1 MAGISS
7 LGVGSGLDIRGL
19 VDQLVSAE
27 RAPVQNRLDRREAR
41 LQTELSSF
49 GSLKSALNEFRGTV
63 DALSDA
69 SDFRVMRASS
79 GNTDAIGV
87 SASDT
92 ARAQALDV
100 QVNSLAQAQSVASGG
115 FGSTTDAVGSGTL
128 TFRFGT
134 VTTDADGAATGF
146 TVNGERPVASVEI
159 PAGANTLEAVRDAV
173 NDAGIGVRASIIND
187 GSAERLVFSAED
199 SGAANGFVVE
209 VADADGNDTDAA
221 GLSQLAFN
229 TAASQATRSRA
240 GADAE
245 LVVDGLAVTRAS
257 NTVDDLVEGLT
268 LTLKDTTATAVRLDV
283 SQDTGAVKDKIQG
296 FVDGFNGLQDQIAQI
311 AGFDADSGQGGV
323 LQGDATVRTLNSTL
337 RRQITDSLQVL
348 EGRAVR
354 SLADLGITTDSEG
367 RLAID
372 SASLDD
378 ALANNFDEVGALFG
392 VNGIA
397 EGTGF
402 RFESSRSETLAGDY
416 AVNVSQLAE
425 RAAVQGSA
433 IAAPSELAP
442 LTIGAGND
450 TLSLTVDGIASGEIS
465 LTQGD
470 YTSGA
475 SLAAELQ
482 SRINGSAALQDAGAS
497 VAVSFDEAA
506 GRFSITSQRFGSESE
521 VRVNTVDTT
530 TAATLGLDTSLADSG
545 VDVAGTVGGVEGE
558 GFGRFLTPQSGD
570 PSGLKLEIT
579 SQSTGDLGSVTFSR
593 GISDGLLATLDGYLD
608 SDGLLDATTDG
619 LTGRIEDIGEAR
631 ADLADRLQRIEARFV
646 AQFSA
651 MDALVG
657 QLQSTQQFLTGQLAN
672 LDNLSRQ
679 IGNRGGS

>member
-19 VDQLVSAE
+19 VDQLVAAE

-41 LQTELSSF
+41 LQAELSSF

-79 GNTDAIGV
+79 GNSDAIGV

-134 VTTDADGAATGF
+134 VTTDAGGAATDF

-159 PAGANTLEAVRDAV
+159 PAGANTLEAVRNAV

-209 VADADGNDTDAA
+209 VTDDDGNDTDAA

-229 TAASQATRSRA
+229 TAASNATRSRA

-245 LVVDGLAVTRAS
+245 LVVDGLTVTRAS

-296 FVDGFNGLQDQIAQI
+296 FVDGFNALQDQIAQI
-311 AGFDADSGQGGV
+311 AGFNADSGQGGV

-378 ALANNFDEVGALFG
+378 ALANHFDEVGALFG
-392 VNGIA
+392 VNGIV

-433 IAAPSELAP
+433 ITAPSVLSP
-442 LTIGAGND
+442 LTIGADND

-482 SRINGSAALQDAGAS
+482 SRINGSQALQDAGAS

-545 VDVAGTVGGVEGE
+545 VDVAGSVGGVAGE

-579 SQSTGDLGSVTFSR
+579 GQSTGALGSVTFSR

-631 ADLADRLQRIEARFV
+631 ADLADRLQRIERRFV
-646 AQFSA
+646 SQFSA

-672 LDNLSRQ
+672 LDALSRQ
-679 IGNRGGS
+679 SSGGGQ

>member
-19 VDQLVSAE
+19 VDQLVAAE

-41 LQTELSSF
+41 LQAELSSF
-49 GSLKSALNEFRGTV
+49 GSLKSALNDFRGTV

-79 GNTDAIGV
+79 GNSDAIGV
-87 SASDT
+87 SAADT
-92 ARAQALDV
+92 AQAQSLDV

-115 FGSTTDAVGSGTL
+115 FASTTDAVGSGTL

-134 VTTDADGAATGF
+134 VTTDAGGAVTDFA
-146 TVNGERPVASVEI
+146 VNGERPVSNIEI
-159 PAGANTLEAVRDAV
+159 PAGANTLEGVRDAV

-187 GSAERLVFSAED
+187 GSAERLVFSADD

-209 VADADGNDTDAA
+209 VADDDGNHTDAA

-229 TAASQATRSRA
+229 TAASNSTRGRA
-240 GADAE
+240 GSDAE
-245 LVVDGLAVTRAS
+245 LVVDGLAVSRAS

-283 SQDTGAVKDKIQG
+283 SQDTGAVRAKIQG
-296 FVDGFNGLQDQIAQI
+296 FVDGFNALQDQIDQI
-311 AGFDADSGQGGV
+311 AGFNSDSGQGAV

-337 RRQITDSLQVL
+337 RRQITGSLQVL

-354 SLADLGITTDSEG
+354 SLADLGITTDNEG

-372 SASLDD
+372 GAGLDD
-378 ALANNFDEVGALFG
+378 ALENHFDEVGALFG

-402 RFESSRSETLAGDY
+402 RFESSRSDTVAGDY

-433 IAAPSELAP
+433 ITAPSEISP

-475 SLAAELQ
+475 SLAADLQ
-482 SRINGSAALQDAGAS
+482 SRINGSQALQDAGAS

-506 GRFSITSQRFGSESE
+506 GTFSITSQRFGSESE

-530 TAATLGLDTSLADSG
+530 TAATLGLDTSLADTG
-545 VDVAGTVGGVEGE
+545 VDVAGTVGGVTGE
-558 GFGRFLTPQSGD
+558 GFGRFLTPQSGN
-570 PSGLKLEIT
+570 PAGLKLEIT
-579 SQSTGDLGSVTFSR
+579 GQSTGALGSVTFSR
-593 GISDGLLATLDGYLD
+593 GLSDALLETLDGYLD
-608 SDGLLDATTDG
+608 SDGLLDLRTEAITD
-619 LTGRIEDIGEAR
+619 RVEDIGEAR
-631 ADLADRLQRIEARFV
+631 ADLADRLQRIERRFID
-646 AQFSA
+646 QFSA

-657 QLQSTQQFLTGQLAN
+657 QLQSTQQFLSGQLAN
-672 LDNLSRQ
+672 LDALSRQ
-679 IGNRGGS
+679 SNGGGQ

>member
-19 VDQLVSAE
+19 VDQLVAAE

-41 LQTELSSF
+41 LQAELSSF
-49 GSLKSALNEFRGTV
+49 GSLKSALNGFRGTV

-79 GNTDAIGV
+79 GNSDAIGV
-87 SASDT
+87 SAADT
-92 ARAQALDV
+92 AQAQSLDV

-115 FGSTTDAVGSGTL
+115 FASPADAVGSGTL

-134 VTTDADGAATGF
+134 VTTDAGGAATGF

-159 PAGANTLEAVRDAV
+159 PAAANSLEAVRDAV

-187 GSAERLVFSAED
+187 GSAERLIFSAED
-199 SGAANGFVVE
+199 SGASNGFVVE
-209 VADADGNDTDAA
+209 VADDDGNDTDAV

-229 TAASQATRSRA
+229 TAASHASRSRA
-240 GADAE
+240 GTDAE
-245 LVVDGLAVTRAS
+245 LVVDGLTVTRAS
-257 NTVDDLVEGLT
+257 NTVSDLVEGLT
-268 LTLKDTTATAVRLDV
+268 LTLQDTTTTAARVEV
-283 SQDTGAVKDKIQG
+283 SQDTGAVKGKIQG
-296 FVDGFNGLQDQIAQI
+296 FVDGFNALQDQIEQI
-311 AGFDADSGQGGV
+311 AGFDAASGQGGV

-354 SLADLGITTDSEG
+354 SLADLGITTNSEG

-378 ALANNFDEVGALFG
+378 ALANHFDEVGALFG

-402 RFESSRSETLAGDY
+402 RFESSRSETVAGDY

-425 RAAVQGSA
+425 RAAVRGGA
-433 IAAPSELAP
+433 IAPPTELSP
-442 LTIGAGND
+442 LTIGADND
-450 TLSLTVDGIASGEIS
+450 TLSLTVDGIASGEVS
-465 LTQGD
+465 LTHGD
-470 YTSGA
+470 YASGA

-482 SRINGSAALQDAGAS
+482 SRINGAQALRDAGAS

-506 GRFSITSQRFGSESE
+506 GRFSITSQRFGGESE
-521 VRVNTVDTT
+521 VAVSAVDTT
-530 TAATLGLDTSLADSG
+530 TAASLGLDASLTDTG
-545 VDVAGTVGGVEGE
+545 LDVAGSVGGIAGE
-558 GFGRFLTPQSGD
+558 GFGRFLTPQSGQ

-579 SQSTGDLGSVTFSR
+579 GQSTGALGSVTFSR

-608 SDGLLDATTDG
+608 SDGLLDARTEG
-619 LTGRIEDIGEAR
+619 LNGRIEDIGQAR
-631 ADLADRLQRIEARFV
+631 ADLADRLARIERRYID
-646 AQFSA
+646 QFSA

-657 QLQSTQQFLTGQLAN
+657 QLQSTQQFLSGQLAS
-672 LDNLSRQ
+672 LEALSRQ
-679 IGNRGGS
+679 RSGGRQ